1 MIFEWN
7 ETKNKANKAK
17 HQVSFEIAKLV
28 FFDPFC
34 LTLFDR
40 VKDGQDR
47 WHAIGLAKGVLL
59 LLVVHSVHYEGRAEV
74 IEIISARR
82 PTSHER
88 RRYEE
93 GE

>member
-1 MIFEWN
+1 MIFEWD
-7 ETKNKANKAK
+7 EAKNKINKAK
-17 HQVSFEIAKLV
+17 HHVSFENAKRV
-28 FFDPFC
+28 FLDPYC

-40 VKDGQDR
+40 VKDGEDR
-47 WHAIGLAKGVLL
+47 WHTIGLVDGVLL
-59 LLVVHSVHYEGRAEV
+59 LLVVHATRHEERAEV